1 MNVTVLLRVAVATV
15 VATSLGARA
24 ESPSMH
30 EAAMIVFKPL
40 PTQYDSPENP
50 VTPAKVELGKYL
62 FFDKR
67 LSKSQALSCASCHD
81 LARFGVD
88 GLPTSSGHKG
98 QLGRRNSQSVY
109 NTGSHIALFW
119 DGRAKSIEEQAKGP
133 LLNPLE
139 MAMPDGA
146 AVEKVVRSIPG
157 YAPMFTR
164 AFPDA
169 KEPITFDTI
178 TLAIAAFERTL
189 VTPSKFDTYLRGT
202 EKALSEEERQG
213 LLTFMS
219 LGCMVCHKGE
229 GIGGGMFQALG
240 FAVRVPPE
248 FMADLGRYEATKK
261 DEDKNR
267 FRVPSLR
274 NIEKT
279 APYLHDGSL
288 KTLEETVVF
297 MGKYQLGKDVTKEEQ
312 TSIVTFLK
320 SLTGQLPKIVAP
332 APLPSGKDTPKP
344 DTN

>member
-1 MNVTVLLRVAVATV
+1 MNVPSRVAVATV
-15 VATSLGARA
+15 VALALHAHA

-40 PTQYDSPENP
+40 PTQYDSAENP
-50 VTPAKVELGKYL
+50 VTPAKVELGRYL

-67 LSKSQALSCASCHD
+67 LSKSQAVACASCHD

-88 GLPTSSGHKG
+88 GLPTSPGHKG

-133 LLNPLE
+133 LLNPIE

-146 AVEKVVRSIPG
+146 AVERVVRSIPG
-157 YAPMFTR
+157 YGPMFTK

-178 TLAIAAFERTL
+178 TQAIAAFERTL
-189 VTPSKFDTYLRGT
+189 VTPSKFDTYVRGT

-229 GIGGGMFQALG
+229 GIGGGMYQALG
-240 FAVRVPPE
+240 FAVRVPSE
-248 FMADLGRYEATKK
+248 FMVDLGRYEATKK
-261 DEDKNR
+261 EEDKNR

-312 TSIVTFLK
+312 ASIVTFLK

-332 APLPSGKDTPKP
+332 EPLPSGKDTPKP
-344 DTN
+344 DPT